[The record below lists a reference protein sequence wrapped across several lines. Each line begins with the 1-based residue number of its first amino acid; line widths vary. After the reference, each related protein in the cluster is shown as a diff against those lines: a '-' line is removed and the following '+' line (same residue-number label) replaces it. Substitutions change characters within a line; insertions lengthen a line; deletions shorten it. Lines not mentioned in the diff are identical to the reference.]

1 MTYFCHSQVNG
12 MAQEEILTAR
22 LHKHE
27 GVEANALFL
36 SSFPPNLPSPIE
48 LGESH
53 NIKQKKRA
61 LLYFVGLKWSHL
73 LNRSIMLLSEKI
85 TAKNI

>member
-1 MTYFCHSQVNG
+1 

-27 GVEANALFL
+27 GVEANSLFL
-36 SSFPPNLPSPIE
+36 SSFPPNLPSPID
-48 LGESH
+48 LGEAH

-61 LLYFVGLKWSHL
+61 LLYTSLAWNGLICY
-73 LNRSIMLLSEKI
+73 RSIMLLSKTI
-85 TAKNI
+85 TAKNIWSLLEELSI